1 MAMKITNLL
10 NVETRQELQNWLSAN
25 AEIEKEAW
33 VYCEVKSDDQKLLYL
48 DVVEEAIC
56 FGWIDST
63 KKKIDGRVAQRI
75 SPRSKRSNWT
85 ELNKERARRLEKLG
99 LMTDLGKAI
108 LPDMR
113 PESFVVASEVLEALQ
128 ADEIVWEN
136 YLVLPDLYKRIR
148 IDNIQSYLKIKDGH
162 DVYNNRLQKFL
173 DNTRM
178 GKLYGEW
185 SDGGKLLD
193 Y

>member
-1 MAMKITNLL
+1 MKITNLL
-10 NVETRQELQNWLSAN
+10 NFETRLELQNWLNAN
-25 AEIEKEAW
+25 AEVEKEAW
-33 VYCEVKSDDQKLLYL
+33 VYCEVKSDDKKLLYL

-63 KKKIDGRVAQRI
+63 KKKVDGRMAQRI

-99 LMTDLGKAI
+99 SMTDLGKAI

-113 PESFVVASEVLEALQ
+113 PESFIIASEVLEALQ
-128 ADEIVWEN
+128 ADEVVWEN
-136 YLVLPDLYKRIR
+136 YLVLPDLYKRVR

-162 DVYNNRLQKFL
+162 DIYNNRLQKFL

-185 SDGGKLLD
+185 NDGGKLLD